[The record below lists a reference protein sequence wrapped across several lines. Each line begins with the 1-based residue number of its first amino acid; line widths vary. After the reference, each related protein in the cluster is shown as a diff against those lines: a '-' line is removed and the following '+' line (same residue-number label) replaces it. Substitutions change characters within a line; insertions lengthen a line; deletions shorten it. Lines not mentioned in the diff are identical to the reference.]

1 KIIVTGRDRA
11 EALERS
17 RRALD
22 EFEVAGLPTVLPFH
36 RKVVRDPA
44 FTAEDGNFGV
54 YTRWIET
61 EFDND
66 IPPWDGEL
74 SDPTPAEAR
83 HTVVVEVS
91 GKRLEVSL
99 PDRIVAAPTAIGR
112 PAAVPPSRRSHTT
125 TVTAGA
131 SGDAVKSPM
140 QATIVKVAV
149 EEGQQVVKGDLVVVL
164 EAMKMEQPL
173 QAHKDGVIGAI
184 NAEAGAT
191 VSAGHQLL
199 TIS

>member
-1 KIIVTGRDRA
+1 M
-11 EALERS
+11 
-17 RRALD
+17 
-22 EFEVAGLPTVLPFH
+22 
-36 RKVVRDPA
+36 
-44 FTAEDGNFGV
+44 
-54 YTRWIET
+54 
-61 EFDND
+61 
-66 IPPWDGEL
+66 
-74 SDPTPAEAR
+74 
-83 HTVVVEVS
+83 
-91 GKRLEVSL
+91 SL
-99 PDRIVAAPTAIGR
+99 PDRIVAAPTTIGR

-149 EEGQQVVKGDLVVVL
+149 EEGQQVVKGDLVIVL

-173 QAHKDGVIGAI
+173 QAHKDGVIGSI

-199 TIS
+199 TISYAGRRESPPGSARAAPVSPC